1 MLVAPAVLTAA
12 MSTSSCASLE
22 AILRGHAKEKGIA
35 AARVTLPELPADCR
49 VKEPH
54 APVAVGAEARSI
66 IKRER
71 AALNRQNAR
80 TGRCAAF
87 YDDVKEGLR

>member
-1 MLVAPAVLTAA
+1 ML
-12 MSTSSCASLE
+12 TSSCASLE
-22 AILRGHAKEKGIA
+22 SILRGSAREKGIA
-35 AARVTLPELPADCR
+35 EARVTLPDLPDDCR
-49 VKEPH
+49 KKEPH
-54 APVAVGAEARSI
+54 APVVVGAEARSI

>member
-1 MLVAPAVLTAA
+1 MLVGPVALISL
-12 MSTSSCASLE
+12 MSISSCASLE
-22 AILRGHAKEKGIA
+22 AILRGHAREKGIA

-54 APVAVGAEARSI
+54 APVTVGSEARSI